1 MNNILA
7 GIVGL
12 VAFVIVLVIIGPF
25 LAIWAWNTL
34 FTSYPI
40 DYTFSTWAAVVI
52 LGAFIR
58 ANVSIKK

>member
-12 VAFVIVLVIIGPF
+12 VVFVIVLVIIGPF

-40 DYTFSTWAAVVI
+40 DYTLSTWAAVVI